1 MPVHSINSL
10 EQFQSTLKTNQWVIV
25 DFYADWCG
33 PCKRFAPTFETLS
46 SEISNVHFCKVNSD
60 NLDNVCSQFNISAL
74 PTFVLIHNGKEVGRE
89 SGANETNVR
98 RLLNLV
104 R

>member
-1 MPVHSINSL
+1 MPVYSINSQ
-10 EQFQSTLKTNQWVIV
+10 EQFLNTLKSNQWVIV

-60 NLDNVCSQFNISAL
+60 HLDNVCSQFNVTAL

-89 SGANETNVR
+89 SGANETTVR
-98 RLLNLV
+98 KLLSHA